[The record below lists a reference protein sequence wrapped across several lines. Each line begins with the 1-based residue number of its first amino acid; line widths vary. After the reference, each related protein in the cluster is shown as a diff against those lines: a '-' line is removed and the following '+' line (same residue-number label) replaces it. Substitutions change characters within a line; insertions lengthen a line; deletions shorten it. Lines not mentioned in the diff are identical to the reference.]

1 MERHRVQKKKSLAIG
16 LYLGI
21 AAIALTVVGIASTAQ
36 AAPVL
41 SFGAGSA
48 VTTVDRFT
56 NFDTIMQGQ
65 NLSAFSDNGLT
76 VARAGNALC
85 QVDLCGSSPGFSG
98 MSGGI
103 HYAGTGGL
111 FLSIA
116 TTDAAR
122 IFGLEFN
129 IGTGFG
135 GANKNGY
142 FEIFTNSVL
151 VGSGSFVVPGFPTI
165 VGFSDSAGFDELRL
179 GMFSG
184 STPVTAFGPGNA
196 IAIDNL
202 SAQLTATALPEPGT
216 FALFV
221 IGLAGLGASRRRRR
235 AAT

>member
-1 MERHRVQKKKSLAIG
+1 VQKKKSRAVG
-16 LYLGI
+16 LCLGI
-21 AAIALTVVGIASTAQ
+21 AAIALATALFTAAAR

-65 NLSAFSDNGLT
+65 DLSAFSDNGLT

-135 GANKNGY
+135 GTNKNGY

-165 VGFSDSAGFDELRL
+165 VGFSDTTGFDELRI
-179 GMFSG
+179 GMFLG
-184 STPVTAFGPGNA
+184 SSPITAFGAGNA
-196 IAIDNL
+196 IAADNL
-202 SAQLTATALPEPGT
+202 SVQLTPADIPEPGT
-216 FALFV
+216 LALFA